1 MNINSSFPSEF
12 LRAADIGN
20 GEIGDEI
27 KLTMD
32 TVTMETVG
40 DDTKP
45 VVHFRGTDKG
55 LVLNKTNAN
64 TIAGMFG
71 PETEAWSGQVVT
83 LFVAQAEFQGK
94 QTLAIRV
101 KMQKAKSGKPFT
113 GAAPAGTNGSG
124 DSATTNAKMTA
135 PQVVEWCTANAT
147 TYSSADRT
155 ATSAKIRQMAR
166 DIGCD
171 LSAAQNLQEAFMCL
185 FDFAKGETAP
195 F

>member
-1 MNINSSFPSEF
+1 
-12 LRAADIGN
+12 
-20 GEIGDEI
+20 
-27 KLTMD
+27 
-32 TVTMETVG
+32 METVG

-101 KMQKAKSGKPFT
+101 KMQKAKPGKPFT
-113 GAAPAGTNGSG
+113 GAPASANGSG
-124 DSATTNAKMTA
+124 DNTTTPAKMTA
-135 PQVVEWCTANAT
+135 QQVVDWCTANAT

-155 ATSAKIRQMAR
+155 ATSAKIRQMAH

-185 FDFAKGETAP
+185 FDFAKGEVAFP